1 LSSRKQDTIIG
12 TVLVGVVVLMMGI
25 ALYTSQPEVYPLLDP
40 VPRSETPPED
50 YDSVETIQV
59 GTLLLNA
66 TANATGMIPHQG
78 PMTFRM
84 SLKIN
89 ITNMGSENINSFRA
103 VRMSVYSND
112 SELFYTFSFQYDWN
126 ATIPLGET
134 VALIYRNHETRI
146 EVPFEPR
153 NFYVRV
159 LVTFNPDYEAILT
172 TPLIHGSFAME

>member
-1 LSSRKQDTIIG
+1 MSSRKQDTIIG
-12 TVLVGVVVLMMGI
+12 TVIVGVVVLMMGI

-40 VPRSETPPED
+40 VPPSETPPED

-84 SLKIN
+84 NLKIN
-89 ITNMGSENINSFRA
+89 ITNLGSENINSFRA
-103 VRMSVYSND
+103 VRMSLYNTD

-126 ATIPLGET
+126 ATILVGET
-134 VALIYRNHETRI
+134 VTLIYRNHETRI
-146 EVPFEPR
+146 EDPFEPW
-153 NFYVRV
+153 NFYARV
-159 LVTFNPDYEAILT
+159 LVTFNPDYETILT
-172 TPLIHGSFAME
+172 TPLIHGVFAIE